1 MQKRLA
7 LLDVFLVL
15 QLLVIA
21 ALGANIAIAAGLFGE
36 GESEFEGL
44 KITLLT
50 TPECP
55 TCFSL
60 QPLRDY
66 LAQNGVED
74 SQISEVTFDSRPGR
88 RLVSKYDITQVPTAV
103 ITGPYGDYEFM
114 AGLADS
120 IAEARNKALVITKV
134 QPPYIDLSDNNKVRG
149 EFEAVYVTD
158 DTCAECYDVSLH
170 EGVLER
176 MAMTA
181 TKTTSVDIGSDEG
194 KTLVEEYVLTAV
206 PTVLLRGDLEPYDQ
220 LQEIWSLV
228 GTIEEDGTYVLRQG
242 VSSMGTYKRLPEGEI
257 VKEETQS

>member
-60 QPLRDY
+60 QPLHDY
-66 LAQNGVED
+66 LTQNGVEE
-74 SQISEVTFDSRPGR
+74 SQIVEVAFDSRQGR
-88 RLVSKYDITQVPTAV
+88 RLVSKYAITQVPTAV
-103 ITGPYGDYEFM
+103 IMGPYGDYDFM

-120 IAEARNKALVITKV
+120 IAEARDKALVITKV
-134 QPPYIDLSDNNKVRG
+134 QPPYIDLSDNNNVRG

-158 DTCAECYDVSLH
+158 ATCAECYDVNLH
-170 EGVLER
+170 
-176 MAMTA
+176 
-181 TKTTSVDIGSDEG
+181 
-194 KTLVEEYVLTAV
+194 
-206 PTVLLRGDLEPYDQ
+206 
-220 LQEIWSLV
+220 
-228 GTIEEDGTYVLRQG
+228 
-242 VSSMGTYKRLPEGEI
+242 
-257 VKEETQS
+257 